1 MGFFA
6 PVSEVNMTKI
16 KTFTSTFTS
25 NFFTQSIF
33 QLSNLFFDSPLN
45 IIKIIKTI
53 KINYS

>member
-33 QLSNLFFDSPLN
+33 QLSNLFFDSSLN
-45 IIKIIKTI
+45 VIKIIKTI